1 MPKRWGSPI
10 CVCGCAPATARSSMP
25 LRFVPPGKNS
35 GSRSGRVAGDPC
47 TPPALCVSTAGTAS
61 NGCSYGSSTWRRLTG
76 ASAFINI
83 IHARSGGRQRPVPS
97 ARPAGGNLM
106 ATRFSRRSVIAGAT
120 AVGSTIIVKPTRA
133 ADHKFVQYH
142 NQPAGGTL
150 HKNLVAMWD
159 AVRGETNGR
168 VETTVYAEN
177 NKIAGGD
184 PEALK
189 KLLAG
194 EIQFFTLMGGIIG
207 TVVPV
212 AEAQQVPFAFK
223 SAPEAHKAIDGPFGR
238 YIGEEMAA
246 KGMYLFPVAGFD
258 NGMRQVTTVNRPIA
272 KPDDFAGMKIRVP
285 PGQMIFDTFAAFG
298 AQPITTPANQI
309 YDALKSGKVEAQ
321 ENPLAIMQ
329 GYKLDEMV
337 RYVSMT
343 NHMWSGFNLMA
354 HLSTWMAL
362 PDDIKAVIE
371 TNAAKY
377 VRQQREEQGK
387 LNAGLRD
394 TFAARGIA
402 FNDVDQA
409 AFRARLP
416 GVYATWKDK
425 LGGKCWSLLEAEVG
439 KAGVTTARR
448 AVIAAHAGHGQIR
461 DLDTPA
467 SRAEAC
473 RKIK

>member
-1 MPKRWGSPI
+1 M
-10 CVCGCAPATARSSMP
+10 
-25 LRFVPPGKNS
+25 
-35 GSRSGRVAGDPC
+35 AG
-47 TPPALCVSTAGTAS
+47 
-61 NGCSYGSSTWRRLTG
+61 
-76 ASAFINI
+76 
-83 IHARSGGRQRPVPS
+83 
-97 ARPAGGNLM
+97 
-106 ATRFSRRSVIAGAT
+106 RFSRRSFVAGAT
-120 AVGSTIIVKPTRA
+120 AVGSTIVVKPTRA
-133 ADHKFVQYH
+133 ADYTFAQYH

-150 HKNLVAMWD
+150 HKNLVAMWE

-168 VETTVYAEN
+168 VEATVYAEN
-177 NKIAGGD
+177 NKIPGGD
-184 PEALK
+184 PEAFK

-223 SAPEAHKAIDGPFGR
+223 SEAAAHKAIDGPFGR

-258 NGMRQVTTVNRPIA
+258 NGMRQVTTVNRPIV

-309 YDALKSGKVEAQ
+309 YDALKTGKVEAQ

-329 GYKLDEMV
+329 GYKLDDMV

-343 NHMWSGFNLMA
+343 NHIWSGFNLMA
-354 HLSTWMAL
+354 HLGTWQAL
-362 PDDIKAVIE
+362 PADVKAVIE
-371 TNAAKY
+371 RNAATY
-377 VRQQREEQGK
+377 VRQQRGEQGR
-387 LNAGLRD
+387 LNAGLRE
-394 TFAARGIA
+394 TFVARGIA
-402 FNDVDQA
+402 FNEIDQA

-425 LGGKCWSLLEAEVG
+425 LGSKCWGLLEAEVG
-439 KAGVTTARR
+439 KLG
-448 AVIAAHAGHGQIR
+448 
-461 DLDTPA
+461 
-467 SRAEAC
+467 
-473 RKIK
+473 